1 MKKISLLSTLL
12 LLLAQAMYAQQEGL
26 NFQGVARDASG
37 AVMANKNINLQL
49 TIIGTVENGEVGF
62 VEYTEI
68 IQATTN
74 AQGIFAVVIGALGSV
89 EFEAIDWTL
98 VPKYLKVGM
107 DQNGGTQ
114 FITMGIT
121 QLQTVPFAHFANGVK
136 AEDIDGIVPIEQGGT
151 GVTSI
156 ESLKTSLSLETKED
170 VSNKST
176 DTSLGTSEE
185 LYPTQNAVKSYVDL
199 ATNQATT
206 DARYLTL
213 SGGSMSGD
221 IAMGANDISGAG
233 TVSATTFSGDLSG
246 TINTATTATTQS
258 AGDNSTKV
266 ATTAYVDASPS
277 GSALV
282 ADAIND
288 GTTTI
293 APSQNVV
300 FDALALKLDLAGGSM
315 GGDIAMGAN
324 DISGAGTVSAT
335 TFSGDLNGTINT
347 ATTATTQTVGTSTT
361 QLATTEFVNTAS
373 SAKVADAITNGTT
386 TIAPS
391 QNAVFDAL
399 ALKLDLVG
407 GSMSGDI
414 AMGANDISGAGT
426 VSATTFAGDLS
437 GTINTATT
445 ATTQSAVDNS
455 TKVATTAYADAAAKN
470 IVSDFIVAGIA
481 DIAPSQNAV
490 SLALGTVYDELSS
503 KLDLAGGTMS
513 GDIAMGA
520 NDISGAGTVSAT
532 TFAGDLNGTINTATT
547 ATTQSVGDN
556 STKVA
561 TTAYA
566 DAALTLKLDLAG
578 GSMSGDIAM
587 GANDISG
594 AGTVSATTF
603 GGDLSG
609 TINTA
614 TIATT
619 QSAGDNSTKVATTAY
634 ADAAL
639 ALKVPYTGAT
649 GEVDFGAYD
658 LTVNGVMI
666 GKGGVTGNTRIGAS
680 ALNRNSIGDG
690 VHNTAVGFAAIT
702 TAATADNNTGV
713 GYLALFLTTG
723 GDNTAIGNEAGF
735 LNVTGS
741 QNTYIGSKT
750 GSSPN
755 NLTNTTAIGYNAAA
769 TTSNSIILG
778 NSSIAT
784 LRCQVNSISS
794 LSDGRDKTDIL
805 TLSEGLDFIKQLK
818 PVTFTWNTRDKAKVG
833 IKSAGFI
840 AQDLLALQQNSTIGA
855 NLDLVSFE
863 NPDKLEAR
871 YANLLPIMVKAIQEE
886 TDLRVKE
893 MEVKDQEITD
903 LKERLSSLEDL
914 VNQLLAEQQ
923 K

>member
-407 GSMSGDI
+407 GTMSGDI

-437 GTINTATT
+437 GTINTATI
-445 ATTQSAVDNS
+445 ATTQSAGDNS

-566 DAALTLKLDLAG
+566 DAAL
-578 GSMSGDIAM
+578 
-587 GANDISG
+587 
-594 AGTVSATTF
+594 
-603 GGDLSG
+603 
-609 TINTA
+609 
-614 TIATT
+614 
-619 QSAGDNSTKVATTAY
+619 
-634 ADAAL
+634 

-649 GEVDFGAYD
+649 GTVDFGAYD
-658 LTVNGVMI
+658 LTVNGVLV

-680 ALNRNSIGDG
+680 ALTRNSIG
-690 VHNTAVGFAAIT
+690 VQNTAVGFGAISTAT
-702 TAATADNNTGV
+702 TAGNNTGV

-755 NLTNTTAIGYNAAA
+755 NLTNTTAIGYSASA

>member
-266 ATTAYVDASPS
+266 ATTAY
-277 GSALV
+277 
-282 ADAIND
+282 
-288 GTTTI
+288 
-293 APSQNVV
+293 
-300 FDALALKLDLAGGSM
+300 
-315 GGDIAMGAN
+315 
-324 DISGAGTVSAT
+324 
-335 TFSGDLNGTINT
+335 
-347 ATTATTQTVGTSTT
+347 
-361 QLATTEFVNTAS
+361 
-373 SAKVADAITNGTT
+373 
-386 TIAPS
+386 
-391 QNAVFDAL
+391 
-399 ALKLDLVG
+399 
-407 GSMSGDI
+407 
-414 AMGANDISGAGT
+414 
-426 VSATTFAGDLS
+426 
-437 GTINTATT
+437 
-445 ATTQSAVDNS
+445 
-455 TKVATTAYADAAAKN
+455 
-470 IVSDFIVAGIA
+470 
-481 DIAPSQNAV
+481 
-490 SLALGTVYDELSS
+490 
-503 KLDLAGGTMS
+503 
-513 GDIAMGA
+513 
-520 NDISGAGTVSAT
+520 
-532 TFAGDLNGTINTATT
+532 
-547 ATTQSVGDN
+547 
-556 STKVA
+556 
-561 TTAYA
+561 
-566 DAALTLKLDLAG
+566 
-578 GSMSGDIAM
+578 
-587 GANDISG
+587 
-594 AGTVSATTF
+594 
-603 GGDLSG
+603 
-609 TINTA
+609 
-614 TIATT
+614 
-619 QSAGDNSTKVATTAY
+619 

-658 LTVNGVMI
+658 LTVNGVLV

-680 ALNRNSIGDG
+680 ALTRNSIG
-690 VHNTAVGFAAIT
+690 VQNTAVGFGAISTAT
-702 TAATADNNTGV
+702 TAGNNTGV

-755 NLTNTTAIGYNAAA
+755 NLTNTTAIGYSASA

>member
-1 MKKISLLSTLL
+1 
-12 LLLAQAMYAQQEGL
+12 
-26 NFQGVARDASG
+26 
-37 AVMANKNINLQL
+37 
-49 TIIGTVENGEVGF
+49 
-62 VEYTEI
+62 
-68 IQATTN
+68 
-74 AQGIFAVVIGALGSV
+74 
-89 EFEAIDWTL
+89 
-98 VPKYLKVGM
+98 
-107 DQNGGTQ
+107 
-114 FITMGIT
+114 
-121 QLQTVPFAHFANGVK
+121 
-136 AEDIDGIVPIEQGGT
+136 
-151 GVTSI
+151 
-156 ESLKTSLSLETKED
+156 
-170 VSNKST
+170 
-176 DTSLGTSEE
+176 
-185 LYPTQNAVKSYVDL
+185 
-199 ATNQATT
+199 
-206 DARYLTL
+206 
-213 SGGSMSGD
+213 
-221 IAMGANDISGAG
+221 
-233 TVSATTFSGDLSG
+233 
-246 TINTATTATTQS
+246 
-258 AGDNSTKV
+258 
-266 ATTAYVDASPS
+266 
-277 GSALV
+277 
-282 ADAIND
+282 
-288 GTTTI
+288 
-293 APSQNVV
+293 
-300 FDALALKLDLAGGSM
+300 
-315 GGDIAMGAN
+315 
-324 DISGAGTVSAT
+324 
-335 TFSGDLNGTINT
+335 
-347 ATTATTQTVGTSTT
+347 
-361 QLATTEFVNTAS
+361 
-373 SAKVADAITNGTT
+373 
-386 TIAPS
+386 
-391 QNAVFDAL
+391 
-399 ALKLDLVG
+399 
-407 GSMSGDI
+407 MSGDI

-426 VSATTFAGDLS
+426 VSATTFA
-437 GTINTATT
+437 
-445 ATTQSAVDNS
+445 
-455 TKVATTAYADAAAKN
+455 
-470 IVSDFIVAGIA
+470 
-481 DIAPSQNAV
+481 
-490 SLALGTVYDELSS
+490 
-503 KLDLAGGTMS
+503 
-513 GDIAMGA
+513 
-520 NDISGAGTVSAT
+520 
-532 TFAGDLNGTINTATT
+532 
-547 ATTQSVGDN
+547 
-556 STKVA
+556 
-561 TTAYA
+561 
-566 DAALTLKLDLAG
+566 
-578 GSMSGDIAM
+578 
-587 GANDISG
+587 
-594 AGTVSATTF
+594 
-603 GGDLSG
+603 GDLSG

-658 LTVNGVMI
+658 LTVNGVLV

-680 ALNRNSIGDG
+680 ALTRNSIG
-690 VHNTAVGFAAIT
+690 VQNTAVGFGAISTAT
-702 TAATADNNTGV
+702 TAGNNTGV

-755 NLTNTTAIGYNAAA
+755 NLTNTTAIGYSASA

>member
-266 ATTAYVDASPS
+266 ATTAY
-277 GSALV
+277 
-282 ADAIND
+282 
-288 GTTTI
+288 
-293 APSQNVV
+293 
-300 FDALALKLDLAGGSM
+300 
-315 GGDIAMGAN
+315 
-324 DISGAGTVSAT
+324 
-335 TFSGDLNGTINT
+335 
-347 ATTATTQTVGTSTT
+347 
-361 QLATTEFVNTAS
+361 
-373 SAKVADAITNGTT
+373 
-386 TIAPS
+386 
-391 QNAVFDAL
+391 
-399 ALKLDLVG
+399 
-407 GSMSGDI
+407 
-414 AMGANDISGAGT
+414 
-426 VSATTFAGDLS
+426 
-437 GTINTATT
+437 
-445 ATTQSAVDNS
+445 
-455 TKVATTAYADAAAKN
+455 
-470 IVSDFIVAGIA
+470 
-481 DIAPSQNAV
+481 
-490 SLALGTVYDELSS
+490 
-503 KLDLAGGTMS
+503 
-513 GDIAMGA
+513 
-520 NDISGAGTVSAT
+520 
-532 TFAGDLNGTINTATT
+532 
-547 ATTQSVGDN
+547 
-556 STKVA
+556 
-561 TTAYA
+561 
-566 DAALTLKLDLAG
+566 
-578 GSMSGDIAM
+578 
-587 GANDISG
+587 
-594 AGTVSATTF
+594 
-603 GGDLSG
+603 
-609 TINTA
+609 
-614 TIATT
+614 
-619 QSAGDNSTKVATTAY
+619 

-755 NLTNTTAIGYNAAA
+755 NLTNTTAIGYSASA

>member
-1 MKKISLLSTLL
+1 MELSP
-12 LLLAQAMYAQQEGL
+12 
-26 NFQGVARDASG
+26 S
-37 AVMANKNINLQL
+37 NK
-49 TIIGTVENGEVGF
+49 GE
-62 VEYTEI
+62 
-68 IQATTN
+68 
-74 AQGIFAVVIGALGSV
+74 
-89 EFEAIDWTL
+89 
-98 VPKYLKVGM
+98 P
-107 DQNGGTQ
+107 
-114 FITMGIT
+114 
-121 QLQTVPFAHFANGVK
+121 
-136 AEDIDGIVPIEQGGT
+136 

-233 TVSATTFSGDLSG
+233 TVSATTF
-246 TINTATTATTQS
+246 
-258 AGDNSTKV
+258 
-266 ATTAYVDASPS
+266 
-277 GSALV
+277 
-282 ADAIND
+282 
-288 GTTTI
+288 
-293 APSQNVV
+293 
-300 FDALALKLDLAGGSM
+300 
-315 GGDIAMGAN
+315 
-324 DISGAGTVSAT
+324 
-335 TFSGDLNGTINT
+335 
-347 ATTATTQTVGTSTT
+347 
-361 QLATTEFVNTAS
+361 
-373 SAKVADAITNGTT
+373 
-386 TIAPS
+386 
-391 QNAVFDAL
+391 
-399 ALKLDLVG
+399 
-407 GSMSGDI
+407 
-414 AMGANDISGAGT
+414 
-426 VSATTFAGDLS
+426 
-437 GTINTATT
+437 
-445 ATTQSAVDNS
+445 
-455 TKVATTAYADAAAKN
+455 
-470 IVSDFIVAGIA
+470 
-481 DIAPSQNAV
+481 
-490 SLALGTVYDELSS
+490 
-503 KLDLAGGTMS
+503 
-513 GDIAMGA
+513 
-520 NDISGAGTVSAT
+520 
-532 TFAGDLNGTINTATT
+532 AGDLNGTINTATT

-566 DAALTLKLDLAG
+566 DAALALKLDLAG

-603 GGDLSG
+603 SGDLSG

-614 TIATT
+614 TTATT

-649 GEVDFGAYD
+649 GTVDFGAYD
-658 LTVNGVMI
+658 LTVNGVLV

-680 ALNRNSIGDG
+680 ALTRNSIG
-690 VHNTAVGFAAIT
+690 VHNTAVGFGAISTAT
-702 TAATADNNTGV
+702 TAGNNTGV

-755 NLTNTTAIGYNAAA
+755 NLTNTTAIGYSASA

>member
-233 TVSATTFSGDLSG
+233 TVSATTF
-246 TINTATTATTQS
+246 
-258 AGDNSTKV
+258 
-266 ATTAYVDASPS
+266 
-277 GSALV
+277 
-282 ADAIND
+282 
-288 GTTTI
+288 
-293 APSQNVV
+293 
-300 FDALALKLDLAGGSM
+300 
-315 GGDIAMGAN
+315 
-324 DISGAGTVSAT
+324 
-335 TFSGDLNGTINT
+335 
-347 ATTATTQTVGTSTT
+347 
-361 QLATTEFVNTAS
+361 
-373 SAKVADAITNGTT
+373 
-386 TIAPS
+386 
-391 QNAVFDAL
+391 
-399 ALKLDLVG
+399 
-407 GSMSGDI
+407 
-414 AMGANDISGAGT
+414 
-426 VSATTFAGDLS
+426 AGDLS

-445 ATTQSAVDNS
+445 
-455 TKVATTAYADAAAKN
+455 
-470 IVSDFIVAGIA
+470 
-481 DIAPSQNAV
+481 
-490 SLALGTVYDELSS
+490 
-503 KLDLAGGTMS
+503 
-513 GDIAMGA
+513 
-520 NDISGAGTVSAT
+520 
-532 TFAGDLNGTINTATT
+532 
-547 ATTQSVGDN
+547 
-556 STKVA
+556 
-561 TTAYA
+561 
-566 DAALTLKLDLAG
+566 
-578 GSMSGDIAM
+578 
-587 GANDISG
+587 
-594 AGTVSATTF
+594 
-603 GGDLSG
+603 
-609 TINTA
+609 
-614 TIATT
+614 ATT

-658 LTVNGVMI
+658 LTVNGVMV
-666 GKGGVTGNTRIGAS
+666 GKGGVTGSTRIGAS